1 MTRQAY
7 APIPCR
13 AMPPAADA
21 APSPL
26 PAWSVL
32 PFAGLLLAIAVL
44 PLVHRTAHWWESNGN
59 KFVVSIACGLA
70 ALAAIASAHG
80 AGAARDAVGHA
91 MAEFVPFIVLLFSLY
106 VISGGI
112 LISGDLRGTP
122 LLNTSLLA
130 LGTVAANVLG
140 TTGASML
147 LIRPILRANASR
159 AHRVHVVVFFIFLVS
174 NIGGLLL
181 PIGDP
186 PLFLGYLRGVPFG
199 WTLGL
204 FREWMVAT
212 AVLLVLFY
220 FLDAHLARKE
230 GRTEEPSPPT
240 DEQASP
246 TIRVSGAE
254 NAVWLAGVVLA
265 AAFLVPGKAIGRWTV
280 PDGAREA
287 AMILCAV
294 ASLRTTPRAVR
305 ERNRFTY
312 GPIVEVAALFGGLFL
327 AMQPA
332 LEILVERGGRLGLR
346 AEAHF
351 FWATGILSSF
361 LDNAP
366 TYLVFADV
374 ARAVTPQDAAAAG
387 AGAAGAAAAA
397 PALVPFSGGMVD
409 AGLLAA
415 VSCGAVFMGAN
426 TYIGNGPNLMVAA
439 IAREDGV
446 RMPTFFGYMA
456 WSGAVLL
463 PLFAAIT
470 WIFFA

>member
-1 MTRQAY
+1 MMTAL
-7 APIPCR
+7 
-13 AMPPAADA
+13 ADA
-21 APSPL
+21 AVPGPAAAL

-32 PFAGLLLAIAVL
+32 PFAALLLAIAVL
-44 PLVHRTAHWWESNGN
+44 PLVHRTAHWWESNRS
-59 KFVVSIACGLA
+59 KFIVSMACGVA
-70 ALAAIASAHG
+70 ALAAIAATHG
-80 AGAARDAVGHA
+80 AGAAGAAVGHA
-91 MAEFVPFIVLLFSLY
+91 AAEFVPFIVLLFSLY

-130 LGTVAANVLG
+130 TGALAANLLG

-147 LIRPILRANASR
+147 LIRPLLRANAGRRHR
-159 AHRVHVVVFFIFLVS
+159 AHVVVFFIFLVS
-174 NIGGLLL
+174 NVGGLLL

-186 PLFLGYLRGVPFG
+186 PLFLGYLRGVPFD

-204 FREWMVAT
+204 FREWMAAT
-212 AVLLVLFY
+212 AFLMVLFY

-230 GRTEEPSPPT
+230 GRAAEPVPPG
-240 DEQASP
+240 EPESEP

-254 NAVWLAGVVLA
+254 NVAWLAGVVLA
-265 AAFLVPGKAIGRWTV
+265 AAFLVPGKQVAGWTV
-280 PDGAREA
+280 PDGAREG

-294 ASLRTTPRAVR
+294 ASLRTTPRAIR
-305 ERNRFTY
+305 ERNRFAY
-312 GPIVEVAALFGGLFL
+312 GPIIEVAALFSGLFI

-332 LEILVERGGRLGLR
+332 LEILVLRGGELGLSSP
-346 AEAHF
+346 AHY
-351 FWATGILSSF
+351 FWATGLLSSF

-374 ARAVTPQDAAAAG
+374 ARAVTPQDAAGVA
-387 AGAAGAAAAA
+387 
-397 PALVPFSGGMVD
+397 FSGGVVD
-409 AGLLAA
+409 PSLLAA

-446 RMPTFFGYMA
+446 PMPSFFGYMA
-456 WSGAVLL
+456 WSGAVLM

-470 WIFFA
+470 WLFFA